1 MTAFDKAFAIVIG
14 EEGGYVNDPNDP
26 GGETKYGISKRAY
39 PTVDIANLTIDT
51 AKAIYQRDYWTK
63 VRADELPGC
72 VAAMVFDSAVNNGV
86 GRAIR
91 LLQMAVGVIADGEF
105 GQGTMTAV
113 KVFLAGRPAS
123 ALMVEFQARR
133 MVYMAD
139 LYNWHDYGLGWSRR
153 LVGLMLLAAGVV

>member
-1 MTAFDKAFAIVIG
+1 MSTFDQAFAIVIG

-26 GGETKYGISKRAY
+26 GGETKYGISKHAY
-39 PTVDIANLTIDT
+39 PSLNIKDLTLET
-51 AKAIYQRDYWTK
+51 AKAIYKADYWDK
-63 VRADELPGC
+63 VQGDMLPGC

-86 GRAIR
+86 SRAVR
-91 LLQMAVGVIADGEF
+91 LLQMAVGATADGQL
-105 GQGTMTAV
+105 GPGTMGAV
-113 KVFLAGRPAS
+113 KTFLNARPAS

>member
-1 MTAFDKAFAIVIG
+1 MAAFDEAFKIVIG

-26 GGETKYGISKRAY
+26 GGETKYGISKAAY
-39 PTVDIANLTIDT
+39 PSLNIKDLTLDT
-51 AKAIYQRDYWTK
+51 AKAIYQKDYWTK
-63 VRADELPGC
+63 ARCDELPGC
-72 VAAMVFDSAVNNGV
+72 VATMVFDSAVNNGV

-91 LLQMAVGVIADGEF
+91 LLQMAANVPADGQF